1 MQDDFVFSSESVTEG
16 HPDKLCDRMSDAIV
30 GRYLRLDPRAR
41 VVAECAV
48 STGIVFVSVRAR
60 SEAPTVDIA
69 ELIRGAIRQV
79 GYEGPRFD
87 ADRCTVMTS
96 HAEITRLTR
105 AGERVDPPLD
115 DEEIDALTAQEQ
127 STVFG
132 FACRQTASLMPLPIV
147 LAHALSRRL
156 DEVRRRGEVPE
167 LAPDGKAQV
176 SIEYRARRP
185 RRVHGIVVLASQQKD
200 GERLVRHLRDAIRE
214 HVITPVCARHGMR
227 PDDATQ
233 IAIDPEGPIVHGGP
247 AHHAGLT
254 GRKTAVDTYGEYA
267 RHSGAALSGKD
278 PSRIDRAGAYA
289 ARHAAKNVVA
299 AGLADECEVAITYGF
314 GLAAPVSVQVE
325 TWGTGRHDER
335 EIAARIE
342 RSLDLRVG
350 AIVQR
355 FGLRRL
361 PRRDEHG
368 FFPALATYG
377 HVGREDLDAPW
388 ERLDAVDALR
398 G

>member
-1 MQDDFVFSSESVTEG
+1 MQEDFVFSSESVTEG

-60 SEAPTVDIA
+60 SEGPAVDVA
-69 ELIRGAIRQV
+69 DLVRGVIRRV

-87 ADRCTVMTS
+87 ADRCTVMTN
-96 HAEITRLTR
+96 HAELAHAARG
-105 AGERVDPPLD
+105 GERVEPPLD
-115 DEEIDALTAQEQ
+115 DEEIDAITAQDQ
-127 STVFG
+127 ATVFG
-132 FACRQTASLMPLPIV
+132 FACRQTPAMMPLPIV

-167 LAPDGKAQV
+167 LAPDGKTQV
-176 SIEYRARRP
+176 SIEYRARKA
-185 RRVHGIVVLASQQKD
+185 RRVHGIVVLASQRHD
-200 GERLVRHLRDAIRE
+200 GERVVRRLREAVRE
-214 HVITPVCARHGMR
+214 HVIAPVLARYGMR
-227 PDDATQ
+227 PDDSTR
-233 IAIDPEGPIVHGGP
+233 IAIDPEGAIVHGGP

-299 AGLADECEVAITYGF
+299 AGLADECEVALTYAV

-325 TWGTGRHDER
+325 TWGTGKIPEHEL
-335 EIAARIE
+335 AARVE
-342 RSLDLRVG
+342 RALDLRVG
-350 AIVQR
+350 GIAQR

-368 FFPALATYG
+368 FYPALASYG

-388 ERLDAVDALR
+388 ERLDAVDVLR